1 MEMRRERNANHN
13 EKIKKQVS
21 NDESI
26 EVNESDIDWCSFQK
40 RESSNK
46 SLPNSDDMIEI
57 CSVNELED
65 KLSYEDPDHL
75 MAIQL

>member
-1 MEMRRERNANHN
+1 
-13 EKIKKQVS
+13 
-21 NDESI
+21 
-26 EVNESDIDWCSFQK
+26 
-40 RESSNK
+40 
-46 SLPNSDDMIEI
+46 LPNSDDMIEI